1 MGKGHR
7 DKVAVITGAAAGIG
21 QAFAK
26 RLAEDGAHVV
36 IADIG
41 PAPDTVKMVEAADRQ
56 ALACICDVASPSS
69 VAAMAVEVEKT
80 FGRCDILINN
90 AGIYPIKLFEEMT
103 FADWRNVLSI
113 NLDSAFLTTS
123 AFIPGMKK
131 RGWGRIVN
139 MSSSTVST
147 VVPHYAHYIASKAG
161 LVGLTRALAS
171 DFGAFGIT
179 VNAISPSLTRS
190 PGTLSRAPR
199 AGRANM
205 DEEFA
210 SLAARQAIPKPE
222 VPEDLAGTMSFLTSD
237 DAAFVTGQT
246 LYVDG
251 GLVRA

>member
-1 MGKGHR
+1 MGKGHK

-41 PAPDTVKMVEAADRQ
+41 PAAETVKMVEAAGRQ
-56 ALACICDVASPSS
+56 ALACECDVASATS
-69 VAAMAVEVEKT
+69 VAGMVGAVAQE
-80 FGRCDILINN
+80 FGHCDILINN
-90 AGIYPIKLFEEMT
+90 AGIYPIKQFEEMT
-103 FADWRNVLSI
+103 YADWRHVLSV
-113 NLDSAFLTTS
+113 NLDAAFLTCS
-123 AFIPGMKK
+123 AFIPGMKE

-147 VVPHYAHYIASKAG
+147 VVRHYAHYIASKAG
-161 LVGLTRALAS
+161 LVGFTRALAS

-190 PGTLSRAPR
+190 PGTLSREPR
-199 AGRANM
+199 AGFVSM

-210 SLAARQAIPKPE
+210 ALALRQAVLRPE
-222 VPEDLAGTMSFLTSD
+222 VPEDLVGAMSFLTSD

-251 GLVRA
+251 GMVRA